1 MSTRTRAKF
10 QCQSETRHSWSAE
23 AKTFKFQAMYDP
35 DLPEDQRFAK
45 ATPSGTLEILVDNP
59 AVQYELGAYYYLDI
73 TRVED

>member
-1 MSTRTRAKF
+1 MSKQIRAKF
-10 QCQSETRHSWSAE
+10 QCQSETKYGWNES
-23 AKTFKFQAMYDP
+23 KTFKFQAMYDP

-59 AVQYELGAYYYLDI
+59 TAQFEVGAYYYLDF